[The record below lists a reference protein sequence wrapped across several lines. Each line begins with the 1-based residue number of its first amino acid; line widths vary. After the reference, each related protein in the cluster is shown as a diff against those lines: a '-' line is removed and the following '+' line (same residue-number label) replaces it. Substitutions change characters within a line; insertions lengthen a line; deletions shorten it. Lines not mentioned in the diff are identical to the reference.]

1 MARRYVQ
8 KKRTYVSFYE
18 MKCEFCDSCETC
30 NLPACSMDGYDPTR
44 KQRRFNAPSF
54 SWTPERAEKYHR
66 LEPLKLSIPVLANIF
81 DCTVGTMI
89 RIVQNGGKA

>member
-1 MARRYVQ
+1 MTRHYDT
-8 KKRTYVSFYE
+8 KKLTYVSGYE
-18 MKCEFCDSCETC
+18 MRCKYHSDCNTC
-30 NLPACSMDGYDPTR
+30 PFPACSMDGYNPKR

-54 SWTPERAEKYHR
+54 SWTPEYAEKYHR
-66 LEPLKLSIPVLANIF
+66 LAPLKLSIPVLANIF